1 MVKTKKAVKSSRKTK
16 KISKRGGVHCEN
28 QDSMS
33 FFTWTGNSCYLD
45 SLLIGWLHYA
55 GPDFIQSINALKNA
69 EGNQNKKNL
78 LTYIIDIVDA
88 LSLFPQNP
96 VADPIKKITKIR
108 NEFRKNLQA
117 CPNITDMFGRLTDI
131 QDPAHIFNALTHM
144 LNINDVII
152 QNKYVPFIGYSP
164 ENIARLQAE
173 NPERREFD
181 TLEEGLA
188 RFGNNP
194 HPERADT
201 LTYTNM
207 ITLPIY
213 VIQSPSEIVNT
224 QLPFQRNNNEY
235 WYSNERH
242 YVGTVNGILPINIER
257 LNQDGSVSDNLVN
270 LETEIGMDDG
280 NYELVSIICYVPGHY
295 VGYYK
300 CHDTDEWIFYNDLG
314 VSKKGGGKC
323 KDEINQIKNEYITN
337 IDDLFTKGI
346 TLDISTYDTI
356 KISFENFRKARL
368 EYKIYSKLCKYISKG
383 NNIKEFIQQTV
394 IDEKEIDIE
403 YLKKLRKIKD
413 NNLVKWYQGFRKS
426 LVDNIDKLFKFI
438 IKKTC
443 TTESTNN
450 NNVNNNNLNNN
461 NVNNNP
467 NLYIRVGNIDT
478 WKDKP
483 IHGYERTPEQSA
495 TLLFYHKIE

>member
-16 KISKRGGVHCEN
+16 KISKRGGVHCETPK
-28 QDSMS
+28 SMS

-55 GPDFIQSINALKNA
+55 GPDFIKNINALKNA
-69 EGNQNKKNL
+69 EANQNKKNL

-96 VADPIKKITKIR
+96 VADPIKKITNIR

-117 CPNITDMFGRLTDI
+117 CPNIGAEFGRLTDI
-131 QDPAHIFNALTHM
+131 QDPAHIFNALTNM
-144 LNINDVII
+144 LNINDIII
-152 QNKYVPFIGYSP
+152 QNKYVPFLGYSP

-173 NPERREFD
+173 NPERRILNTVEQ
-181 TLEEGLA
+181 GLA

-314 VSKKGGGKC
+314 VSKKGGGNC

-450 NNVNNNNLNNN
+450 NNVNNN
-461 NVNNNP
+461 P